1 MKILDK
7 YILKKYLGSVALV
20 LTLLI
25 PIAIAI
31 DVSEN
36 VDKFLRFPDLT
47 LSEILTDYY
56 FNFVIIFGNT
66 FLPLAL
72 FIAVI
77 FFTSKLASNTEVI
90 AIHSAKISF
99 TRFLKPYFIGATLIT
114 VFALLMNHFIVP
126 KSNKT
131 YGKFRRAYILKKT
144 LNGDNLTNINL
155 QLGPN
160 DYVFFKNFRIKTNT
174 GYSFS
179 YEQYEGNKLIY
190 KLSATKIDWKAKDS
204 IFRLRNY
211 KKRIILSDRDSIEY
225 GTKLDTSFSFT
236 PKDLINV
243 DYLAK
248 EMSSFKLNDF
258 IKQSRERGV
267 SNLNTYL
274 VEFHKR
280 TSLPISSYILT
291 FIAVALASKKR
302 RGGMGINLA
311 LGISL
316 MFVYVFFLKIAEVLG
331 AGADTNSFIMVW
343 IPNIIFGA
351 LAIYLFFKNA
361 KN

>member
-1 MKILDK
+1 MRILDK
-7 YILKKYLGSVALV
+7 YILKKYLSSVALV
-20 LTLLI
+20 LILLL

-31 DVSEN
+31 DVSEKI
-36 VDKFLRFPDLT
+36 DKFLRNIDLT
-47 LSEILTDYY
+47 VWDIIRDYY
-56 FNFVIIFGNT
+56 LNFIIIFGNT

-72 FIAVI
+72 FLAVI
-77 FFTSKLASNTEVI
+77 FFTSKLAGNTEII

-99 TRFLKPYFIGATLIT
+99 TRFLKPYFIGATIIT

-126 KSNKT
+126 NSNKIF
-131 YGKFRRAYILKKT
+131 GEFNRAYLTKKKY
-144 LNGDNLTNINL
+144 NAGNLTNINL

-160 DYVFFKNFRIKTNT
+160 DYIFLKSYRVKTNM
-174 GYSFS
+174 GYNFS
-179 YEQYEGNKLIY
+179 YEKFDGNKLTY
-190 KLSATKIDWKAKDS
+190 KLFADNIRWKEKDS
-204 IFRLRNY
+204 TFSLINY
-211 KKRIILSDRDSIEY
+211 RKRIILNDRDSIQF
-225 GTKLDTSFSFT
+225 GSKLDTSFSFT

-248 EMSSFKLNDF
+248 EMTSFKLNEF
-258 IKQSRERGV
+258 INQSKERGV

-280 TSLPISSYILT
+280 TSLPVSSYILT

-302 RGGMGINLA
+302 RGGMGVNLA
-311 LGISL
+311 IGITL

-331 AGADTNSFIMVW
+331 AGANTNSFIMVW
-343 IPNIIFGA
+343 SPNIIFGA
-351 LAIYLFFKNA
+351 LAIYLYFKNA

>member
-1 MKILDK
+1 MT
-7 YILKKYLGSVALV
+7 KYLSSVALV
-20 LTLLI
+20 LALLL

-31 DVSEN
+31 DVSEK
-36 VDKFLRFPDLT
+36 VDKFLRHSDL
-47 LSEILTDYY
+47 SVGEILQDYY
-56 FNFVIIFGNT
+56 LNFIVIFGNT

-77 FFTSKLASNTEVI
+77 FFTSKLASNTEII
-90 AIHSAKISF
+90 AIHSAKVSF
-99 TRFLKPYFIGATLIT
+99 TRFLKPYFIGATIIT

-126 KSNKT
+126 NSNKVFEKFNRT
-131 YGKFRRAYILKKT
+131 YLTKKKY
-144 LNGDNLTNINL
+144 NEDNLTNINL

-160 DYVFFKNFRIKTNT
+160 DYIFLKGFRIAANQ
-174 GYSFS
+174 GYNFS
-179 YEQYEGNKLIY
+179 YEQFEGNKLIY
-190 KLSATKIDWKAKDS
+190 KLFSDNIRWNKKDS
-204 IFRLRNY
+204 TFTLTNYRKRYIFN
-211 KKRIILSDRDSIEY
+211 DRDSIKY
-225 GTKLDTSFSFT
+225 GSRLDTSFAFS
-236 PKDLINV
+236 PKDLKNV
-243 DYLAK
+243 DYMAK
-248 EMSSFKLNDF
+248 EMTSFKLLDF

-280 TSLPISSYILT
+280 TSLPVSSYILT
-291 FIAVALASKKR
+291 FIAVSLASRKK

-311 LGISL
+311 IGISL

-343 IPNIIFGA
+343 TPNILFGA
-351 LAIYLFFKNA
+351 LALYLYLRNA

>member
-1 MKILDK
+1 M
-7 YILKKYLGSVALV
+7 VLV
-20 LTLLI
+20 LLL

-31 DVSEN
+31 DVSEKI
-36 VDKFLRFPDLT
+36 DRFLRNIDLT
-47 LSEILTDYY
+47 VGEIIKDYY
-56 FNFVIIFGNT
+56 INFIIIFGNT

-77 FFTSKLASNTEVI
+77 FFTSKLAGNTEII

-99 TRFLKPYFIGATLIT
+99 TRFLKPYFIGATIIT
-114 VFALLMNHFIVP
+114 IFALLMNHFMVP
-126 KSNKT
+126 HSNKVFGEFNRKYLT
-131 YGKFRRAYILKKT
+131 KKKFDAE
-144 LNGDNLTNINL
+144 NLSNINL
-155 QLGPN
+155 QLSPN
-160 DYVFFKNFRIKTNT
+160 DYIFLKSYRVNTNV

-179 YEQYEGNKLIY
+179 YEKFEGNKLTY
-190 KLSATKIDWKAKDS
+190 KLYADNIRWKEKDS
-204 IFRLRNY
+204 TFSLVNY
-211 KKRIILSDRDSIEY
+211 RKRIILSDRDSIIF
-225 GTKLDTSFSFT
+225 GTKLDTSFTFT

-248 EMSSFKLNDF
+248 EMTSIKLNDY
-258 IKQSRERGV
+258 INKSRERGV

-280 TSLPISSYILT
+280 TSLPVSSYILT

-302 RGGMGINLA
+302 RGGMGVNLA
-311 LGISL
+311 IGITL

-343 IPNIIFGA
+343 SPNILFGT
-351 LAIYLFFKNA
+351 LAIYLYLKNA

>member
-20 LTLLI
+20 LTLLL

-31 DVSEN
+31 DVSEK
-36 VDKFLRFPDLT
+36 VDKFLRHSDLS
-47 LSEILTDYY
+47 LGEIITDYY
-56 FNFVIIFGNT
+56 LNFIVIFGNT

-77 FFTSKLASNTEVI
+77 FFTSKLAGNTEII

-99 TRFLKPYFIGATLIT
+99 TRFLKPYFIGATIIT
-114 VFALLMNHFIVP
+114 LFALLMNHFMVP
-126 KSNKT
+126 RSNKIYEKFIRT
-131 YGKFRRAYILKKT
+131 YVNKKKV
-144 LNGDNLTNINL
+144 NADNLTNINL

-160 DYVFFKNFRIKTNT
+160 DYIFLKSYRVQVNR
-174 GYSFS
+174 GYNFS
-179 YEQYEGNKLIY
+179 YEKFEGNKLIY
-190 KLSATKIDWKAKDS
+190 KLFSDDIRWSSKDS
-204 IFRLRNY
+204 TFTLTNY
-211 KKRIILSDRDSIEY
+211 RKRYLTKQKDSIEY
-225 GTKLDTSFSFT
+225 GTKLDTTFNFT

-248 EMSSFKLNDF
+248 EMTSIKLYDF
-258 IKQSRERGV
+258 IKQSKERGV
-267 SNLNTYL
+267 NNLNSYL

-291 FIAVALASKKR
+291 FIAVSLASKKR

-311 LGISL
+311 IGITL

-331 AGADTNSFIMVW
+331 AGANTNSFIMVW
-343 IPNIIFGA
+343 TPNIIFGA
-351 LAIYLFFKNA
+351 LAIYLYFKNA

>member
-1 MKILDK
+1 MRILDK

-20 LTLLI
+20 LTLLL

-31 DVSEN
+31 DVSEK
-36 VDKFLRFPDLT
+36 VDKFLRYADL
-47 LSEILTDYY
+47 SVGEIIKDYY
-56 FNFVIIFGNT
+56 VNFIIIFGNT

-77 FFTSKLASNTEVI
+77 FFTSKLSSNTEII

-99 TRFLKPYFIGATLIT
+99 TRFLKPYFIGATIIT

-126 KSNKT
+126 RSNKIYEEFIRT
-131 YGKFRRAYILKKT
+131 YVITKKFDSSY
-144 LNGDNLTNINL
+144 LTNVNL

-160 DYVFFKNFRIKTNT
+160 DYIFLKNFRVETNT

-179 YEQYEGNKLIY
+179 YEKFEGNKLTYKLFSDNIKWKESDSTFTLTNYRKRYIY
-190 KLSATKIDWKAKDS
+190 KDK
-204 IFRLRNY
+204 
-211 KKRIILSDRDSIEY
+211 DSIEY
-225 GTKLDTSFSFT
+225 GSKLDTTFTFT
-236 PKDLINV
+236 PKDLVNV
-243 DYLAK
+243 AYMAK
-248 EMSSFKLNDF
+248 EMTSFKLYDF
-258 IKQSRERGV
+258 IQQSKKRGV

-302 RGGMGINLA
+302 RGGMGVNLA
-311 LGISL
+311 IGISL

-331 AGADTNSFIMVW
+331 AGANTNSFIMVW
-343 IPNIIFGA
+343 SPNIIFGA
-351 LAIYLFFKNA
+351 LAIYLYFRNA

>member
-1 MKILDK
+1 LRILDK
-7 YILKKYLGSVALV
+7 YILKKYLSSVLLV
-20 LTLLI
+20 LALLL

-31 DVSEN
+31 DVSEKI
-36 VDKFLRFPDLT
+36 DRFLRHTDL
-47 LSEILTDYY
+47 SVGEIIKDYY
-56 FNFVIIFGNT
+56 FNFIVIFGNT
-66 FLPLAL
+66 FMPLAL

-77 FFTSKLASNTEVI
+77 FFTSKMASNTEVI

-99 TRFLKPYFIGATLIT
+99 TRFLKPYFIGATIIT

-126 KSNKT
+126 RSNKIFEEFNRT
-131 YGKFRRAYILKKT
+131 YLLKKKF
-144 LNGDNLTNINL
+144 NANNLTNVNL

-160 DYVFFKNFRIKTNT
+160 DFIFFKNYRLETNS
-174 GYSFS
+174 GYNFS
-179 YEQYEGNKLIY
+179 YEQFEGNKLKS
-190 KLSATKIDWKAKDS
+190 KLFADNIRWKAKDS
-204 IFRLRNY
+204 TFTLINY
-211 KKRIILSDRDSIEY
+211 RKRFILSDRDSIEF
-225 GTKLDTSFSFT
+225 GVKLDTTFPFT

-243 DYLAK
+243 AYLAK
-248 EMSSFKLNDF
+248 EMTTFKLNDF
-258 IKQSRERGV
+258 INQSKKRGV

-274 VEFHKR
+274 VEYHKR

-291 FIAVALASKKR
+291 FIAVTLASKKR

-311 LGISL
+311 IGITL

-343 IPNIIFGA
+343 SPNIIFGA
-351 LAIYLFFKNA
+351 LAIYLYLKNA

>member
-1 MKILDK
+1 MT
-7 YILKKYLGSVALV
+7 KYLSSVALV
-20 LTLLI
+20 LALLL

-31 DVSEN
+31 DVSEK
-36 VDKFLRFPDLT
+36 VDKFLRHSDL
-47 LSEILTDYY
+47 SVGEILQDYY
-56 FNFVIIFGNT
+56 LNFIVIFGNT

-77 FFTSKLASNTEVI
+77 FFTSKLASNTEII
-90 AIHSAKISF
+90 AIHSAKVSF
-99 TRFLKPYFIGATLIT
+99 TRFLKPYFIGATIIT

-126 KSNKT
+126 NSNKVFEKFNRT
-131 YGKFRRAYILKKT
+131 YLTKKKY
-144 LNGDNLTNINL
+144 NEDNLTNINL

-160 DYVFFKNFRIKTNT
+160 DYIFLKGFRIAANQ
-174 GYSFS
+174 GYNFS
-179 YEQYEGNKLIY
+179 YEQFEGNKLIY
-190 KLSATKIDWKAKDS
+190 KLFSDNIRWNKKDS
-204 IFRLRNY
+204 TFTLTNYRKRYIFN
-211 KKRIILSDRDSIEY
+211 DRDSIQY
-225 GTKLDTSFSFT
+225 GSRLDTSFAFS
-236 PKDLINV
+236 PKDLKNV
-243 DYLAK
+243 DYMAK
-248 EMSSFKLNDF
+248 EMTSLKLLGF

-280 TSLPISSYILT
+280 TSLPVSSYILT
-291 FIAVALASKKR
+291 FIAVSLASRKK

-311 LGISL
+311 IGISL

-343 IPNIIFGA
+343 TPNILFGA
-351 LAIYLFFKNA
+351 LALYLYLKNA

>member
-1 MKILDK
+1 LRLLDK
-7 YILKKYLGSVALV
+7 YILKKYLSSVALV
-20 LTLLI
+20 LVLLL

-31 DVSEN
+31 DVSEK
-36 VDKFLRFPDLT
+36 VDRFLRSPDL
-47 LSEILTDYY
+47 SVAEIIRDYY
-56 FNFVIIFGNT
+56 VNFVIIFGNT

-77 FFTSKLASNTEVI
+77 FFTSKLAGNTEII

-114 VFALLMNHFIVP
+114 TFALLMNHFIVP
-126 KSNKT
+126 QSNKT
-131 YGKFRRAYILKKT
+131 YEKFNRTYLSKKK
-144 LNGDNLTNINL
+144 LNENNITNVNL

-160 DYVFFKNFRIKTNT
+160 DYIFLKSYRTTSDRGYNFSFEQFK
-174 GYSFS
+174 
-179 YEQYEGNKLIY
+179 GNKLVY
-190 KLSATKIDWKAKDS
+190 KLFSDNIKWNKKDSTFTLINYRKRYILKDKDS
-204 IFRLRNY
+204 I
-211 KKRIILSDRDSIEY
+211 KY
-225 GTKLDTSFSFT
+225 GSKLDTTFAFT

-248 EMSSFKLNDF
+248 EMTSVKLFKF
-258 IKQSRERGV
+258 IQKSKQRGV
-267 SNLNTYL
+267 NNLNTYL

-291 FIAVALASKKR
+291 FIAVSLASKKR
-302 RGGMGINLA
+302 RGGMGVNLA
-311 LGISL
+311 IGISL

-331 AGADTNSFIMVW
+331 AGSDTNSFMMVW
-343 IPNIIFGA
+343 TPNIIFGA
-351 LAIYLFFKNA
+351 LAIYLYLKNA